1 MSLTTAVRAVFRSAS
16 KKFPGAAEAD
26 IAVYAGLVF
35 EAASTNLK
43 STYKDS
49 EAVAYADSKLAE
61 AASAYEEWAVNLR
74 DSVLVNVIKPIV
86 DKAAEK
92 GVDPVPALVLQADV
106 TEEQA
111 HVIALPQADRAL
123 ALLAELGILNDQA
136 LDAQQRYLDLKDRT
150 KTAKETYDRLAELVL
165 TRLQQA
171 THASDLPLFDREA
184 DQIRMEAG
192 PEAITEATDGP
203 AGDDLRPGQG
213 QVAPAEEIPF

>member
-111 HVIALPQADRAL
+111 REYVAALESRSADT
-123 ALLAELGILNDQA
+123 GT
-136 LDAQQRYLDLKDRT
+136 DADSAVDT
-150 KTAKETYDRLAELVL
+150 EDES
-165 TRLQQA
+165 
-171 THASDLPLFDREA
+171 SDSD
-184 DQIRMEAG
+184 
-192 PEAITEATDGP
+192 
-203 AGDDLRPGQG
+203 GDDADSGSVSYGYGTPT
-213 QVAPAEEIPF
+213 PAAS